1 MKPARINAAEIY
13 TVFLLNILSSSS
25 RDFHFGSRWIE
36 YALLY
41 RRKSSYFFGQPGSA
55 PGGWLL
61 GTAQPVE
68 LRIPAPPWLGRWSPP
83 AARLA
88 AAPPICVEYPLS
100 AWFFNI
106 FNRNVS
112 LPNPATGG
120 PGLAPAT
127 YSNGLLTG
135 GFGFVNYTAI
145 TTNNQNNAYPSPRTG
160 QVVLRI
166 EF

>member
-1 MKPARINAAEIY
+1 MVYRHGVGLCALAADTPMKPARINAAEIH

-68 LRIPAPPWLGRWSPP
+68 LRIPAPPWLGGGSPHGGRP
-83 AARLA
+83 GARQPTRL
-88 AAPPICVEYPLS
+88 
-100 AWFFNI
+100 
-106 FNRNVS
+106 
-112 LPNPATGG
+112 
-120 PGLAPAT
+120 
-127 YSNGLLTG
+127 
-135 GFGFVNYTAI
+135 
-145 TTNNQNNAYPSPRTG
+145 
-160 QVVLRI
+160 
-166 EF
+166 